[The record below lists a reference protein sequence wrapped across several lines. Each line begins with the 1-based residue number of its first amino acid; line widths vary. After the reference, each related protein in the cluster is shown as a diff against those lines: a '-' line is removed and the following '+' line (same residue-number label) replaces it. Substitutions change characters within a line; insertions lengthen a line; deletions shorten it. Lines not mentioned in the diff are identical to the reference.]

1 MGEKLQFTELDQYL
15 FGQGTHYDIYRKLG
29 AHPTIQRRKKGVY
42 FAVWAPNARS
52 VSVVGEFNN
61 WNTQA
66 NPMKKVGP
74 IGVYETFIPGAKVG
88 DLYKFYII
96 GYHGEELYKADPYGN
111 EAELRPGTASRI
123 ADISDYKWKDTTWMK
138 RRPEFD
144 EIRDPMAIYEVH
156 PGSWK
161 KHEAKDEDD
170 PGFYNY
176 RELAHELAAYVKKMG
191 YTHVELMGIAEHP
204 FDGSWGYQVTGYY
217 APTSR
222 YGSVQDFKYMI
233 DYLHRNKIGVIL
245 DWVPA
250 HFPKDAQGL
259 ANFDGTAVYEHE
271 DPRQGEHPDW
281 GTKIYNYGRPE
292 VKNFLI
298 ANALY
303 WIEECHVDGLRV
315 DAVASML
322 YLDYS
327 ANTPVDEEV
336 LRCFC
341 EAERRYPG
349 NANAHHQAGAA
360 AKAAMNAATRSI
372 ARCLSAPPA
381 GIIYTSGASEA
392 NNLAVKGLATLGGAA
407 GRHILSTPLEHSSV
421 SGSLET
427 LQKQGYEVEL
437 LDIRSD
443 GTVDLADLKKRLR
456 PDTVLVAVTA
466 VDSELGVVQP
476 IAEIAELLKAY
487 PNCHFHVDAT
497 QAVGKIPVQFEGMD
511 TMSLTAHKFY
521 GLNGIGVLV
530 KRLGLALPPLIHGG
544 ESTTPYRSGTPTVA
558 LACSL
563 ALALEK
569 ATAELPARAAAVRSL
584 NDRLRAELSRYPK
597 VRVNSPANAV
607 PHILNLSVQG
617 VKGTVFQRELD
628 ARGVCV
634 SVKSACS
641 SDGLPSRAVLAVSQD
656 RRNALSSWRIS
667 LSHLTTEEELTAFLH
682 AFADCYNTLTR

>member
-1 MGEKLQFTELDQYL
+1 
-15 FGQGTHYDIYRKLG
+15 
-29 AHPTIQRRKKGVY
+29 
-42 FAVWAPNARS
+42 
-52 VSVVGEFNN
+52 
-61 WNTQA
+61 
-66 NPMKKVGP
+66 
-74 IGVYETFIPGAKVG
+74 
-88 DLYKFYII
+88 
-96 GYHGEELYKADPYGN
+96 
-111 EAELRPGTASRI
+111 
-123 ADISDYKWKDTTWMK
+123 
-138 RRPEFD
+138 
-144 EIRDPMAIYEVH
+144 
-156 PGSWK
+156 
-161 KHEAKDEDD
+161 
-170 PGFYNY
+170 
-176 RELAHELAAYVKKMG
+176 
-191 YTHVELMGIAEHP
+191 
-204 FDGSWGYQVTGYY
+204 
-217 APTSR
+217 
-222 YGSVQDFKYMI
+222 
-233 DYLHRNKIGVIL
+233 
-245 DWVPA
+245 
-250 HFPKDAQGL
+250 
-259 ANFDGTAVYEHE
+259 
-271 DPRQGEHPDW
+271 
-281 GTKIYNYGRPE
+281 
-292 VKNFLI
+292 
-298 ANALY
+298 
-303 WIEECHVDGLRV
+303 
-315 DAVASML
+315 ML

-336 LRCFC
+336 LQCFC

-360 AKAAMNAATRSI
+360 AKAAINEATRSI
-372 ARCLSAPPA
+372 ALCLGAPPA

-392 NNLAVKGLATLGGAA
+392 NNLAVKGLAALGGTA

-421 SGSLET
+421 SGSLEA

-437 LDIRSD
+437 LDILPD

-569 ATAELPARAAAVRSL
+569 AAAELPARVATVRSL
-584 NDRLRAELSRYPK
+584 NDRLRTELSRYPK
-597 VRVNSPANAV
+597 VRINSPANAV
-607 PHILNLSVQG
+607 PHILNLSVHG

-628 ARGVCV
+628 AHGVCV

-641 SDGLPSRAVLAVSQD
+641 SDGLPSRAVLAVRQD
-656 RRNALSSWRIS
+656 RRTALSSWRIS
-667 LSHLTTEEELTAFLH
+667 LSHLTTEEEVTGFLH
-682 AFADCYNTLTR
+682 TFADCYNTLTR

>member
-1 MGEKLQFTELDQYL
+1 
-15 FGQGTHYDIYRKLG
+15 
-29 AHPTIQRRKKGVY
+29 
-42 FAVWAPNARS
+42 
-52 VSVVGEFNN
+52 
-61 WNTQA
+61 
-66 NPMKKVGP
+66 
-74 IGVYETFIPGAKVG
+74 
-88 DLYKFYII
+88 
-96 GYHGEELYKADPYGN
+96 
-111 EAELRPGTASRI
+111 
-123 ADISDYKWKDTTWMK
+123 
-138 RRPEFD
+138 
-144 EIRDPMAIYEVH
+144 
-156 PGSWK
+156 
-161 KHEAKDEDD
+161 
-170 PGFYNY
+170 
-176 RELAHELAAYVKKMG
+176 
-191 YTHVELMGIAEHP
+191 
-204 FDGSWGYQVTGYY
+204 
-217 APTSR
+217 
-222 YGSVQDFKYMI
+222 
-233 DYLHRNKIGVIL
+233 
-245 DWVPA
+245 
-250 HFPKDAQGL
+250 
-259 ANFDGTAVYEHE
+259 
-271 DPRQGEHPDW
+271 
-281 GTKIYNYGRPE
+281 
-292 VKNFLI
+292 
-298 ANALY
+298 
-303 WIEECHVDGLRV
+303 
-315 DAVASML
+315 ML

-407 GRHILSTPLEHSSV
+407 VRHILSTPLEHSSV

-569 ATAELPARAAAVRSL
+569 ATAELPARAAAERSL